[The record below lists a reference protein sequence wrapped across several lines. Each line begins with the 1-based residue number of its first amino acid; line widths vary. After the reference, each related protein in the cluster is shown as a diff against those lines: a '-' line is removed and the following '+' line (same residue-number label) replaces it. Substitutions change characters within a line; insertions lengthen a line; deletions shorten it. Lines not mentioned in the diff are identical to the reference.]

1 MIHIRFSRDA
11 RHLKIRYDVLLW
23 KDNFV
28 KIHLFT
34 VILVLQKIWVA
45 FVEKLA
51 NLHILA
57 LTESRCDE

>member
-1 MIHIRFSRDA
+1 MYKCT
-11 RHLKIRYDVLLW
+11 KIRYDVLLW